1 MLYNLIL
8 KKAQEWFRSDNCTIK
23 SIIEHIYNNGNL
35 REAQIQALLVYLYLK
50 IEGNN
55 KPLPQMFSEGLFTA
69 NEDLSQLNINQTAR
83 TILDSN
89 IAAKTLFEL
98 TRFEINGKKNQTSL
112 FPDLEKYIINNP
124 DKIDYE
130 SVIQALFY
138 NVNYPDYL
146 FSLPMGAG
154 KTFLMAAIIYLDLYF
169 AFNEPDNNQFAHNFL
184 ILVPSGLKSSILPS
198 LRTIER
204 FDPSW
209 VLREPAASNIK
220 RLIRFEVLDQPKSAK
235 KSNKARNPNAQ
246 KISSYQPFDTLMGLV
261 IVVNAEKV
269 ILDRLE
275 LSDDLKI
282 IENTDDEKDRLAN
295 ELRNIIGKIPNLQIH
310 IDEVHHATTDDIKLR
325 QVVNKWSINGSINS
339 ILGFSGTPYLNK
351 AESVKIS
358 DDIELKFTQI
368 TNTVFYYQLTE
379 AIKKF
384 LKKPRVEQTSG
395 LTSIQIIEKGIDD
408 FLKTYGNKVYESGCL
423 AKCAVYCGNIERLE
437 EEIYPHL
444 IGKMKIKPEEILKY
458 HKGNKDYKISKE
470 AETEFN
476 SLDTPLSKKKII
488 LLVQIGKEGWDCRS
502 LTSVILSQR
511 GDCPTNMVLQTSCR
525 CLRQVE
531 KGKHETALIWLNE
544 ENAKTLDKQL
554 KEEQHTSIEEISSFG
569 KEKEPDKVPRFS
581 RMDYLKLPKID
592 FYQLNV
598 EYETIIAEENANTDE
613 KITSIDIKEHFDIAV
628 ITERGFSPDD
638 LKRKNILESVE
649 GEKADFSLW
658 INTILKESLD
668 TISRIDLLSYKSNL
682 TDIYYKITIERNRA
696 RYYNNLF
703 RQDEIRSRI
712 RLAFHKHRELKVKSE
727 IIPKNANLLVIEK
740 LLPIGDHD
748 KLYPVSSD
756 VDYILR
762 ADKTGMDIALLQK
775 EVEGAQRKIK
785 EFIASQPNP
794 DLFTLAGLD
803 VEATKTLSKAVV
815 SKDKTFH
822 YLPYNFIQSR
832 FELNFLREVI
842 NLTPFM
848 DSELEIYYN
857 GEKHISE
864 FCIVCYGK
872 KNDTSTGSLHGRWS
886 KIGRYTP
893 DFLVIQRK
901 RNPQM
906 TQMNTDKKEI
916 NNLRKSA
923 QSAEEIHK
931 ILIIETKG
939 SGFADQPG
947 FIARRNFMETEFLR
961 MNNEKFGYNKFDYLY
976 LPDDNKMNENL
987 HFFQTKIAAFF
998 EEN

>member
-8 KKAQEWFRSDNCTIK
+8 KKAQEWFRSDSCTIK

-55 KPLPQMFSEGLFTA
+55 KPLPQMFSEGLFTT

-83 TILDSN
+83 TILESN

-98 TRFEINGKKNQTSL
+98 ARFEINGRKNGKKNQTSL
-112 FPDLEKYIINNP
+112 FPDLEKYIVNNP
-124 DKIDYE
+124 NKINYE
-130 SVIQALFY
+130 SVIKALFY

-154 KTFLMAAIIYLDLYF
+154 KTYLMAAIIYLDLYF
-169 AFNEPDNNQFAHNFL
+169 AVNEPDNSQFAHNFL

-209 VLREPAASNIK
+209 VLPEPAASNIK

-358 DDIELKFTQI
+358 DNIELKFTQI

-408 FLKTYGNKVYESGCL
+408 FLTTYGNRVYESGCI

-476 SLDTPLSKKKII
+476 SLDTHLSKKKII

-554 KEEQHTSIEEISSFG
+554 KEEQHTSIEEISSFR

-658 INTILKESLD
+658 INTILKESLG
-668 TISRIDLLSYKSNL
+668 TIARSDLLSYKSNL

-762 ADKTGMDIALLQK
+762 ADKTGMDIEQLQK
-775 EVEGAQRKIK
+775 EIQETHKKLQ
-785 EFIASQPNP
+785 EFIKTQKDP
-794 DLFTLAGLD
+794 DLFVMAGISAQEPKSFTAP
-803 VEATKTLSKAVV
+803 VRNKNV
-815 SKDKTFH
+815 TFH
-822 YLPYNFIQSR
+822 YMPYDFNQSR
-832 FELNFLREVI
+832 FELEFLKEVL
-842 NLTPFM
+842 NLSSFH
-848 DSELEIYYN
+848 DRKLEIYYN
-857 GEKHISE
+857 GERHLTE
-864 FCIVCYGK
+864 FRVACYAK
-872 KNDTSTGSLHGRWS
+872 KNDKWQKVG
-886 KIGRYTP
+886 KYTP
-893 DFLVIQRK
+893 DFLVIKRK
-901 RNPQM
+901 
-906 TQMNTDKKEI
+906 DGG
-916 NNLRKSA
+916 
-923 QSAEEIHK
+923 IHK

-939 SGFADQPG
+939 GGFKDQPE
-947 FIARRNFMETEFLR
+947 FIARKSFMETEFLR
-961 MNNEKFGYNKFDYLY
+961 MNNDKFGFNKFDYLY
-976 LPDDNKMNENL
+976 LPDGNKMNENL

-998 EEN
+998 EGN